1 MTTPSAAAE
10 QIPCL
15 PSTPSPGGTVSS
27 EQTEVPTHDTEGL
40 IGDLMSDVLDDIEAT
55 SIPSPAPQEA
65 NSLRGIAT
73 GFTELDAVTGGNIGG
88 RLMVIASRP
97 GLGRSTLLTDMCR
110 HAAIKLNVPVAAYT
124 LEESRA
130 HFITRIKCAEAR
142 IPRLNMHNGT
152 MQEDHWTR
160 LARVTPKIS
169 AAPLWIKSPASLT
182 MRQLRE
188 QATELVKERGV
199 RLIAIDG
206 IQDIRPEKRSDLRER
221 EVGDIVRDLK
231 TLARELNVPI
241 IATSHLNRSPEQRW
255 DKKPMLDD
263 LRESGAITFAA
274 DVLILLHRED
284 AYEKESPRAGEAD
297 LILAKHRNGP
307 TRTVTVAFQG
317 HYGRF
322 VDMAQT

>member
-1 MTTPSAAAE
+1 M
-10 QIPCL
+10 
-15 PSTPSPGGTVSS
+15 STD
-27 EQTEVPTHDTEGL
+27 QTDGLARHTDGL
-40 IGDLMSDVLDDIEAT
+40 IGDLMSGVLDDIESV
-55 SIPSPAPQEA
+55 SIPNPGPQET
-65 NSLRGIAT
+65 NSLSGIAT
-73 GFTELDAVTGGNIGG
+73 GFTELDEVTGGNIDG

-110 HAAIKLNVPVAAYT
+110 HAAIKLNIPVAAYT
-124 LEESRA
+124 LEESRS

-152 MQEDHWTR
+152 MQEEHWTR

-182 MRQLRE
+182 MRQLRKE
-188 QATELVKERGV
+188 ATELVQDHGV
-199 RLIAIDG
+199 RLLAVDG

-284 AYEKESPRAGEAD
+284 AYDKESPRAGEAD

>member
-1 MTTPSAAAE
+1 MTT
-10 QIPCL
+10 
-15 PSTPSPGGTVSS
+15 
-27 EQTEVPTHDTEGL
+27 EQTEENTQRTEGL
-40 IGDLMSDVLDDIEAT
+40 IGDLASDVLDDIEYVASPNQDPQAT
-55 SIPSPAPQEA
+55 
-65 NSLRGIAT
+65 NSLRGIPT
-73 GFTELDAVTGGNIGG
+73 GFTELDEVTGGNING

-110 HAAIKLNVPVAAYT
+110 QTAIKLSIPTVAYT

-142 IPRLNMHNGT
+142 VPRLNLHNGT
-152 MQEDHWTR
+152 MQEEHWTR
-160 LARVTPKIS
+160 LARVMPKIS
-169 AAPLWIKSPASLT
+169 AAPMWIKSPSSLT

-188 QATELVKERGV
+188 EVTELVQVRGV
-199 RLIAIDG
+199 RLVAVDG

-231 TLARELNVPI
+231 TLARELDVPI
-241 IATSHLNRSPEQRW
+241 IATSHLNRSPEHRW